1 MYSQNDEERFILA
14 VLGERGRF
22 LDIGAWNAIDK
33 SNTRALYER
42 GWTGVLVE
50 PSPGPFRNC
59 LAVYPPGNGV
69 SCINAAV
76 VIEPGP
82 VEMWVTDD
90 CCSTSDEETWR
101 KWRKIVAYEPARI
114 QVPGITLEDI
124 FQKHGEFDFVSIDT
138 EGTSVDL
145 MFRLLELGRRP
156 RCICVE
162 HDGRTGEIL
171 SRVTSLGYI
180 CAAGNGENVVLVRA

>member
-1 MYSQNDEERFILA
+1 MYSQNSEEQFILA
-14 VLGERGRF
+14 VLAQHGRF

-50 PSPGPFRNC
+50 PSPGPFANC

-69 SCINAAV
+69 VCVNAAV
-76 VIEPGP
+76 VIEPG
-82 VEMWVTDD
+82 EINMWLTDD
-90 CCSTSDEETWR
+90 CCSTAHNPTWK
-101 KWRKIVAYEPARI
+101 KWRDIVNFRPNR
-114 QVPGITLEDI
+114 VPIKGITLEEI
-124 FQKHGEFDFVSIDT
+124 FAAHGDFDFVSFDT

-145 MFRLLELGRRP
+145 AFRLLELGRRP

-162 HDGRTGEIL
+162 HDDRQGEIL
-171 SRVTSLGYI
+171 SRVTALGYV
-180 CAAGNGENVVLVRA
+180 CTYASGENLVLVRP